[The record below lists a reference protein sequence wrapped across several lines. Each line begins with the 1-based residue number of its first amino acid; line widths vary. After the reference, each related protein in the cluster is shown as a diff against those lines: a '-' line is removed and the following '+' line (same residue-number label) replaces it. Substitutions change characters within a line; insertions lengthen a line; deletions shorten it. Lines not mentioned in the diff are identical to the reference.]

1 MNFLEAL
8 QYPIIQNAVF
18 AGLLASIA
26 CGIMGTYIVVKR
38 LVFITGGISHASF
51 GGIGFAFW
59 AGIEPLLGAMLFAVA
74 SAFGIGALGKET
86 LKRED
91 TAIGIIWVI
100 GMALGSFFMYFTPGY
115 AVNLSSYLFGSLTL
129 ITEMDLY
136 FLIVL
141 DIVLIAFTLIFFRQL
156 QALCF
161 DEEFAK
167 ITGVPTTLLYFTLLG
182 LAALTVVLLIKFVGI
197 ILVIALIT
205 IPAAISLQ
213 FTYRL
218 RTMMIISTILGIVFT
233 VGGLW
238 ISFEMDWTTGST
250 IVLLAGAVF
259 VLVTLG
265 KKTVSFAKKKLTT

>member
-1 MNFLEAL
+1 MNFIEAL

-141 DIVLIAFTLIFFRQL
+141 AEKSMNDRSITNATAAPKSPSAVLSVTVNSLLLSMKISNVPSIAR
-156 QALCF
+156 
-161 DEEFAK
+161 
-167 ITGVPTTLLYFTLLG
+167 
-182 LAALTVVLLIKFVGI
+182 
-197 ILVIALIT
+197 
-205 IPAAISLQ
+205 
-213 FTYRL
+213 
-218 RTMMIISTILGIVFT
+218 
-233 VGGLW
+233 
-238 ISFEMDWTTGST
+238 
-250 IVLLAGAVF
+250 
-259 VLVTLG
+259 VT
-265 KKTVSFAKKKLTT
+265 S